1 MPSGIFPHKDTNLSI
16 KLQRNLLGS
25 IDIGDISGK
34 IEETEQERKDH
45 CAAIFAV
52 YPRLE
57 KDIKAFLH
65 QQLMFSSMQAEDME
79 KVIFG
84 RGTFNGMALLLDY
97 WRSASKEYEANSKP
111 EGDFDKH
118 GVIGEL

>member
-1 MPSGIFPHKDTNLSI
+1 MKYDETI

-25 IDIGDISGK
+25 IDIEDLEDK
-34 IEETEQERKDH
+34 EMTDEERKDY

-57 KDIKAFLH
+57 KDLKRFLH
-65 QQLMFSSMQAEDME
+65 TQLMFSSNEADTWE

-84 RGTFNGMALLLDY
+84 RGTFNGIALLLEY
-97 WRSASKEYEANSKP
+97 WKIAASEFEANK
-111 EGDFDKH
+111 EEKVGD
-118 GVIGEL
+118 